1 MSGRAHKIELR
12 GKESI
17 PKGKGCGD
25 CSPDGAKEDFQGM
38 YTRAAS
44 AAKARGG
51 KGVKGESGSEILD
64 YQDPDKR

>member
-1 MSGRAHKIELR
+1 MSSRAHKNDMR
-12 GKESI
+12 GTEKP
-17 PKGKGCGD
+17 PKGKGCAD

-44 AAKARGG
+44 AAKSRGG
-51 KGVKGESGSEILD
+51 KGIVGESGSEILD